1 MNESIYENFKTTK
14 KNLSKEIHIL
24 LLESL
29 ETMEDLQ
36 KLTDQIIKEKSDLE
50 LFVKM
55 FLVYSVVNFNKLEQD
70 EFLAFLKRKAEEF
83 NLVP

>member
-1 MNESIYENFKTTK
+1 MTQTTYENFKTIK
-14 KNLSKEIHIL
+14 KNLTKELNIL

-36 KLTDQIIKEKSDLE
+36 KITDQIMQEKYTLE
-50 LFVKM
+50 SFVKM
-55 FLVYSVVNFNKLEQD
+55 FLIYTVVHHDMLEKD
-70 EFLAFLKRKAEEF
+70 EFLAFLKYKADEL